1 MFVTGHIYIYG
12 EIGKQIT
19 LDTVLKEI
27 TPKATDYIVHIHS
40 IGGDVFEGYAIYNS
54 LKNTGKN
61 IIVHIEGI
69 CASIA
74 TLIASAGSK
83 IIMNTKSQ
91 FMIHNP
97 SIANMSGDSRD
108 LRNVAAQ
115 LDKIKTQL
123 IDSWIGR
130 TSLTKEQLAEMY
142 DRETRLTPEE
152 AVEMGFVDEVQEV
165 LKAVASADIKKFKSM
180 EDKKTLIGRIEKLI
194 NNFFSPRN
202 ATETLADGTVVTVP
216 EGDDWAGQR
225 ITTED
230 GAPLPPGEHELASG
244 FIIVVG
250 DDGVISEKREK
261 ETEAKTEEQPEDME
275 AKKKLEAAE
284 ARIKELESALEAQTN
299 VAAKAEAKAKTFEN
313 KLNTD
318 LKKVQEELAT
328 LKTTTVGDTTPPDL
342 GIKNQFQPDAK
353 PVVDPMQAL
362 FGKIIEQRQ

>member
-1 MFVTGHIYIYG
+1 MTGHIYIYG
-12 EIGKQIT
+12 EIGKQVT

-27 TPKATDYIVHIHS
+27 TPKATDYVVHIHS

-54 LKNTGKN
+54 LKNTGKE
-61 IIVHIEGI
+61 ITVHIEGI

-74 TLIASAGSK
+74 TLIASAGRK

-97 SIANMSGDSRD
+97 SISNMTGDARD

-130 TSLTKEQLAEMY
+130 TSLTQEQLAEMY
-142 DRETRLTPEE
+142 DKETRLTPDE
-152 AVEMGFVDEVQEV
+152 AVSMGFADEVKEV
-165 LKAVASADIKKFKSM
+165 LKAVASADLKKFKSM
-180 EDKKTLIGRIEKLI
+180 EDKKTLIGRIEKMI
-194 NNFFSPRN
+194 TNFLSPRN
-202 ATETLADGTVVTVP
+202 ATDTLADGTVVITP
-216 EGDDWAGQR
+216 DDDWAGKPV
-225 ITTED
+225 TTED
-230 GAPLPPGEHELASG
+230 GSPLPPGEYTLASG
-244 FIIVVG
+244 STFSVDENG
-250 DDGVISEKREK
+250 NATSSPK
-261 ETEAKTEEQPEDME
+261 EAEAKTEEQPEDME
-275 AKKKLEAAE
+275 SKKKLEAAE

-318 LKKVQEELAT
+318 LKAVQDELAKI
-328 LKTTTVGDTTPPDL
+328 KTTTVGDTTPPDK
-342 GIKNQFQPDAK
+342 GIKNQFQLDGSK
-353 PVVDPMQAL
+353 PIADPMQAL